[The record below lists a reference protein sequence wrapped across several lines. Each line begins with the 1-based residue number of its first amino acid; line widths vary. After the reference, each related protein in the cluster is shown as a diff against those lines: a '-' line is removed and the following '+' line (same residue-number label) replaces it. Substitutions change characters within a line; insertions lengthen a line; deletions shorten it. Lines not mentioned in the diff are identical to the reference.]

1 MNEIVRQK
9 YIDELDLFFNKKVI
23 KVITGIRR
31 VGKSTLL
38 EQYKIHL
45 LKENKITTNQM
56 FSFDFNDIKLRKLS
70 YEQLYDLII
79 AQANSE
85 KTNYLFLDEVQEIK
99 NFEHCIISLFENK
112 QYKFDIYITGSNSK
126 MFSSKLATLFTGR
139 NVEIKV
145 YPLSFKEY
153 FEFVKMN
160 YNIHDKY
167 QVFEKYLKYGGL
179 PICLDSFNQPL
190 AIETK
195 LLSLINDAIEKD
207 IFSRH
212 KVENVNEFKKIL
224 KYLIVNIGQ
233 PISTTNIA
241 NTIKS
246 NNKSIVSAKTIDRY
260 IDWISEA
267 ILIYRCYF
275 YSFSTKSI
283 LNTAGKVYAA
293 DTGIKNSM
301 LNFEINNRG
310 SLLENIV
317 YLELLR
323 RKNKTIFVGKTKQNK
338 EIDFIVENGS
348 IKVYYQICENFSETT
363 TQEREISSFSSVKD
377 SYQKYILIL
386 YGEEKTT
393 KNGIK
398 IINIIDW
405 LLNEEN

>member
-260 IDWISEA
+260 ID
-267 ILIYRCYF
+267 
-275 YSFSTKSI
+275 
-283 LNTAGKVYAA
+283 
-293 DTGIKNSM
+293 
-301 LNFEINNRG
+301 
-310 SLLENIV
+310 
-317 YLELLR
+317 
-323 RKNKTIFVGKTKQNK
+323 
-338 EIDFIVENGS
+338 
-348 IKVYYQICENFSETT
+348 
-363 TQEREISSFSSVKD
+363 
-377 SYQKYILIL
+377 
-386 YGEEKTT
+386 
-393 KNGIK
+393 
-398 IINIIDW
+398 
-405 LLNEEN
+405 